1 MTSFFVILANIVFS
15 YKGFKDRSF
24 FNKYKFNPN
33 AIKKGENIRYLS
45 SGFLHVN
52 QGHLFVNMF
61 TLFFFAPVVIRLLGD
76 VNFILIYLLSLY
88 VGNMITYR
96 INKNKLNYN
105 AVGASGAVMGVV
117 YSSILLYP
125 NMTLY
130 FIIIPMPAYVFGLL
144 YLWYSIYSMKNVR
157 DNIGHEAHLG
167 GAIAGF
173 FLTIILNPGILV
185 DSFVTVLILMLSL
198 IHISEPTRPY

>member
-15 YKGFKDRSF
+15 YKGFRDRAF
-24 FNKYKFNPN
+24 FDKYKFNPN

-76 VNFILIYLLSLY
+76 VNFILIYLVSLY

-157 DNIGHEAHLG
+157 DNIGHEAHLV

-173 FLTIILNPGILV
+173 FLTIILNPGILA
-185 DSFVTVLILMLSL
+185 DSFVTVLILMIPIIYFYLKN
-198 IHISEPTRPY
+198 R

>member
-1 MTSFFVILANIVFS
+1 
-15 YKGFKDRSF
+15 
-24 FNKYKFNPN
+24 
-33 AIKKGENIRYLS
+33 
-45 SGFLHVN
+45 
-52 QGHLFVNMF
+52 
-61 TLFFFAPVVIRLLGD
+61 
-76 VNFILIYLLSLY
+76 
-88 VGNMITYR
+88 MITYR
-96 INKNKLNYN
+96 INKTKLNYN

-185 DSFVTVLILMLSL
+185 DSFVTVLILMIPIIYFYLKN
-198 IHISEPTRPY
+198 R

>member
-1 MTSFFVILANIVFS
+1 LTSFFVILANIVFS
-15 YKGFKDRSF
+15 YKGFRDRAF
-24 FNKYKFNPN
+24 FDKYKFNPN

-76 VNFILIYLLSLY
+76 VNFILIYIVSLY

-173 FLTIILNPGILV
+173 FLTIILNPGILA
-185 DSFVTVLILMLSL
+185 DSFVTVLILMIPIIYFYLKN
-198 IHISEPTRPY
+198 R

>member
-15 YKGFKDRSF
+15 YKGFKDKAF
-24 FNKYKFNPN
+24 FDRYKFNPN
-33 AIKKGENIRYLS
+33 AIKKGENIRYFS

-52 QGHLFVNMF
+52 KGHLFVNMF

-76 VNFILIYLLSLY
+76 VNFILIYLVSLY

-105 AVGASGAVMGVV
+105 AVGASGAVMGIV

-144 YLWYSIYSMKNVR
+144 YLWYSIYSMKNIR

-173 FLTIILNPGILV
+173 FLTIILKPEILAE
-185 DSFVTVLILMLSL
+185 SFVTVLILMMPIIYFYLKN
-198 IHISEPTRPY
+198 R

>member
-1 MTSFFVILANIVFS
+1 MTSFFVILINIVFS
-15 YKGFKDRSF
+15 YKGFKDRAF
-24 FNKYKFNPN
+24 FDKYKFNPN

-76 VNFILIYLLSLY
+76 VNFILIYIVSLY

-117 YSSILLYP
+117 YSSILLNP

-173 FLTIILNPGILV
+173 FLTIILNPGILA
-185 DSFVTVLILMLSL
+185 DSFVTVLILMIPIIYFYLKN
-198 IHISEPTRPY
+198 R

>member
-1 MTSFFVILANIVFS
+1 MTSFFVILTNIVFS
-15 YKGFKDRSF
+15 YKGFRDRAF
-24 FNKYKFNPN
+24 FDKYKFNPN

-173 FLTIILNPGILV
+173 FLTIILKPGILA
-185 DSFVTVLILMLSL
+185 DSFVTVLILMIPIIYFYLKN
-198 IHISEPTRPY
+198 R

>member
-15 YKGFKDRSF
+15 YKGFRDRAF
-24 FNKYKFNPN
+24 FDKYKFNPN

-76 VNFILIYLLSLY
+76 VNFILIYIVSLY

-173 FLTIILNPGILV
+173 FLTIILNPGILA
-185 DSFVTVLILMLSL
+185 DSFVTVLILMIPIIYFYLKN
-198 IHISEPTRPY
+198 R

>member
-15 YKGFKDRSF
+15 YKGFRDRVF
-24 FNKYKFNPN
+24 FDKYKFNPN

-76 VNFILIYLLSLY
+76 VNFILIYIVSLY

-185 DSFVTVLILMLSL
+185 DSFVTVLILMIPIIYFYLKN
-198 IHISEPTRPY
+198 R

>member
-15 YKGFKDRSF
+15 YKGFRDRAF
-24 FNKYKFNPN
+24 FDKYKFNPN
-33 AIKKGENIRYLS
+33 AIKKGENIRYIS

-76 VNFILIYLLSLY
+76 VNFILIYIVSLY

-173 FLTIILNPGILV
+173 FLTIILNPGILA
-185 DSFVTVLILMLSL
+185 DSFVTVLILMIPIIYFYLKN
-198 IHISEPTRPY
+198 R

>member
-1 MTSFFVILANIVFS
+1 LTSFFVILANIVFS
-15 YKGFKDRSF
+15 YKGFRDRAF
-24 FNKYKFNPN
+24 FDKYKFNPN

-76 VNFILIYLLSLY
+76 VNFILIYIVSLY

-185 DSFVTVLILMLSL
+185 DSFVTVLILMIPIIYFYLKN
-198 IHISEPTRPY
+198 R

>member
-1 MTSFFVILANIVFS
+1 MTSFFLILANIVFS

-76 VNFILIYLLSLY
+76 VNFILIYLVSLY

-173 FLTIILNPGILV
+173 FLTIILNPGILA
-185 DSFVTVLILMLSL
+185 DSFVTVLILMIPIIYFYLKN
-198 IHISEPTRPY
+198 R

>member
-15 YKGFKDRSF
+15 YKGFKDKAF
-24 FNKYKFNPN
+24 FDRYKFNPN
-33 AIKKGENIRYLS
+33 AIKKGENIRYFS

-76 VNFILIYLLSLY
+76 VNFILIYLVSLY

-105 AVGASGAVMGVV
+105 AVGASGAVMGIV

-144 YLWYSIYSMKNVR
+144 YLWYSIYSMKNIR

-173 FLTIILNPGILV
+173 FLTMILKPEILAE
-185 DSFVTVLILMLSL
+185 SFVTVLILMMPIIYFYLKN
-198 IHISEPTRPY
+198 R

>member
-1 MTSFFVILANIVFS
+1 MTSFFLILANIVFS

-24 FNKYKFNPN
+24 FNKYKFNPS

-61 TLFFFAPVVIRLLGD
+61 TLFFFAPVVTRVRGD
-76 VNFILIYLLSLY
+76 INFILIYLVSLY
-88 VGNMITYR
+88 VGTMITYR

-105 AVGASGAVMGVV
+105 AVGASGAVMGIV

-185 DSFVTVLILMLSL
+185 DSFVTVLILMIPIIYFYLKN
-198 IHISEPTRPY
+198 R

>member
-1 MTSFFVILANIVFS
+1 MTSFLVILTNIVFS
-15 YKGFKDRSF
+15 YKGFKDKLF
-24 FNKYKFNPN
+24 FDKYKFNPN
-33 AIKKGENIRYLS
+33 AIKKGENIRYIS

-76 VNFILIYLLSLY
+76 VNFILIYLVSLY

-173 FLTIILNPGILV
+173 FLTIILNPGILA
-185 DSFVTVLILMLSL
+185 DSFVTVLILMIPIIYFYLKN
-198 IHISEPTRPY
+198 R

>member
-15 YKGFKDRSF
+15 YKGFRDRAF
-24 FNKYKFNPN
+24 FDKYKFNPN

-76 VNFILIYLLSLY
+76 VNFILIYLVSLY

-185 DSFVTVLILMLSL
+185 DSFVTVLILMIPIIYFYLKN
-198 IHISEPTRPY
+198 R

>member
-15 YKGFKDRSF
+15 YKGFRDRAF
-24 FNKYKFNPN
+24 FDKYKFNPN

-76 VNFILIYLLSLY
+76 FNFILIYIVSLY

-185 DSFVTVLILMLSL
+185 DSFVTVLILMIPIIYFYLKN
-198 IHISEPTRPY
+198 R

>member
-15 YKGFKDRSF
+15 YKGFRDRAF
-24 FNKYKFNPN
+24 FDKYKFNPN

-185 DSFVTVLILMLSL
+185 DSFVTVLILMIPIIYFYLKN
-198 IHISEPTRPY
+198 R

>member
-1 MTSFFVILANIVFS
+1 MTSFFVILTNIVFS
-15 YKGFKDRSF
+15 YKGFRDRAF
-24 FNKYKFNPN
+24 FDKYKFNPN
-33 AIKKGENIRYLS
+33 GIKKGENIRYLS

-173 FLTIILNPGILV
+173 FLTIILNPGILA
-185 DSFVTVLILMLSL
+185 DSFVTVLILMIPIIYFYLKN
-198 IHISEPTRPY
+198 R

>member
-15 YKGFKDRSF
+15 YKGFKDKLF
-24 FNKYKFNPN
+24 FDKYKFNPN
-33 AIKKGENIRYLS
+33 AIKKGENIRYIS

-173 FLTIILNPGILV
+173 FLTIILNPGILA
-185 DSFVTVLILMLSL
+185 DSFVTVLILMIPIIYFYLKN
-198 IHISEPTRPY
+198 R

>member
-15 YKGFKDRSF
+15 YKGFRDRAF
-24 FNKYKFNPN
+24 FDKYKFNPN

-45 SGFLHVN
+45 SGFLHVS

-76 VNFILIYLLSLY
+76 VNFILIYMVSLY

-185 DSFVTVLILMLSL
+185 DSFVTVLILMIPIIYFYLKN
-198 IHISEPTRPY
+198 R

>member
-15 YKGFKDRSF
+15 YKGFRDRAF
-24 FNKYKFNPN
+24 FDKYKFNPN

-76 VNFILIYLLSLY
+76 VNFILIYIVSLY
-88 VGNMITYR
+88 VGNVITYR

-185 DSFVTVLILMLSL
+185 DSFVTVLILMIPIIYFYLKN
-198 IHISEPTRPY
+198 R

>member
-15 YKGFKDRSF
+15 YKGFRDRAF
-24 FNKYKFNPN
+24 FDKYKFNPN

-173 FLTIILNPGILV
+173 FLTIILNPGILA
-185 DSFVTVLILMLSL
+185 DSFVTVLILMIPIIYFYLKN
-198 IHISEPTRPY
+198 R

>member
-1 MTSFFVILANIVFS
+1 MTSFLLILANIIFS
-15 YKGFKDRSF
+15 YRGFKDRVF
-24 FNKYKFNPN
+24 FNKYKFNPAAVKN
-33 AIKKGENIRYLS
+33 GEGIRYIS

-61 TLFFFAPVVIRLLGD
+61 TLFFFAESVIRSLGELS
-76 VNFILIYLLSLY
+76 FMIIYIASLY
-88 VGNMITYR
+88 VGNLVTYKLNE
-96 INKNKLNYN
+96 NKINYN
-105 AVGASGAVMGVV
+105 AVGASGAVMGIV

-125 NMTLY
+125 KMTLY

-144 YLWYSIYSMKNVR
+144 YLWYSIYSMKNVK

-173 FLTIILNPGILV
+173 FITIFLKPEIVSN
-185 DSFVTVLILMLSL
+185 SFSTVLILL
-198 IHISEPTRPY
+198 IPIIYFYLKNR

>member
-1 MTSFFVILANIVFS
+1 MTSFFVILTNIVFS
-15 YKGFKDRSF
+15 YKGFKDKLF
-24 FNKYKFNPN
+24 FDKYKFNPN

-173 FLTIILNPGILV
+173 FLTIILNPGILA
-185 DSFVTVLILMLSL
+185 DSFVTVLILMIPIIYFYLKN
-198 IHISEPTRPY
+198 R

>member
-1 MTSFFVILANIVFS
+1 MTSFFVILINIVFS
-15 YKGFKDRSF
+15 YKGFKDRAF
-24 FNKYKFNPN
+24 FDKYKFNPN

-76 VNFILIYLLSLY
+76 ANFILIYLVSLY

-173 FLTIILNPGILV
+173 FLTIILNPGILA
-185 DSFVTVLILMLSL
+185 DSFVTVLILMIPIIYFYLKN
-198 IHISEPTRPY
+198 R

>member
-1 MTSFFVILANIVFS
+1 MTSFFLILVNIVFS

-61 TLFFFAPVVIRLLGD
+61 TLFFFAPVVTRLLGD
-76 VNFILIYLLSLY
+76 INFILIYLVSLY

-105 AVGASGAVMGVV
+105 AVGASGAVMGIV
-117 YSSILLYP
+117 YSSILLDP

-130 FIIIPMPAYVFGLL
+130 YIIIPMPAYVFGLL
-144 YLWYSIYSMKNVR
+144 YLWYSIYSMKNIR

-173 FLTIILNPGILV
+173 FLTIILKPAILAE
-185 DSFVTVLILMLSL
+185 SFVAVLILMIPIIYFYLKN
-198 IHISEPTRPY
+198 R

>member
-15 YKGFKDRSF
+15 YKGFRDRAF
-24 FNKYKFNPN
+24 FDKYKFNPN

-76 VNFILIYLLSLY
+76 VNFILIYLVSLY

-173 FLTIILNPGILV
+173 FLTIILNPGILA
-185 DSFVTVLILMLSL
+185 DSFVTVLILMIPIIYFYLKN
-198 IHISEPTRPY
+198 R

>member
-1 MTSFFVILANIVFS
+1 MTSFFLILANIVFS

-61 TLFFFAPVVIRLLGD
+61 TLFFFAPVVTRLLGD
-76 VNFILIYLLSLY
+76 INFILIYLVSLY

-173 FLTIILNPGILV
+173 FLTIILKPGILT
-185 DSFVTVLILMLSL
+185 DSFVTVLILMIPIIYFYLKN
-198 IHISEPTRPY
+198 R

>member
-15 YKGFKDRSF
+15 YKGFRDRAF
-24 FNKYKFNPN
+24 FDKYKFNPN

-76 VNFILIYLLSLY
+76 VNFILIYIVSLY

-185 DSFVTVLILMLSL
+185 DSFVTVLILMIPIIYFYLKN
-198 IHISEPTRPY
+198 R